1 MVHAGLRVWVDNE
14 CVFTEGEGLL
24 KDREDG
30 PLERVMF
37 ELSPAWGRLGRG
49 GFPVVGAHGGMY
61 PPCALGN

>member
-1 MVHAGLRVWVDNE
+1 M

-30 PLERVMF
+30 PLKRVMF

-49 GFPVVGAHGGMY
+49 GFPVVGTHGGMC
-61 PPCALGN
+61 PSCALGS